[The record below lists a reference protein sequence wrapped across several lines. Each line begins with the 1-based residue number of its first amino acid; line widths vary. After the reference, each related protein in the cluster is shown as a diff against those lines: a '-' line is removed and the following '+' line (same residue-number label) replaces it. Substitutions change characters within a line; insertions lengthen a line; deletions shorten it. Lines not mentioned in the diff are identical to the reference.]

1 LRKLLKKSQ
10 NTEGPLFLLFSK
22 KTFTFLLFFEHKSTK
37 RVDLCFIFCSFVS
50 MKVFFSIFFLL
61 VMFTSVTVS
70 LVEQW
75 QGEDVSELKE
85 CKTDDADDTDGEE
98 KVEKEKEVYTFNHK
112 SLAETSLFS
121 TRKLKKTNHYGKD
134 SFISE
139 LYASLP
145 ELPPEA

>member
-1 LRKLLKKSQ
+1 
-10 NTEGPLFLLFSK
+10 
-22 KTFTFLLFFEHKSTK
+22 
-37 RVDLCFIFCSFVS
+37 
-50 MKVFFSIFFLL
+50 MKVIYAIFFLL

-70 LVEQW
+70 VMEQW
-75 QGEDVSELKE
+75 QGEDITELKE
-85 CKTDDADDTDGEE
+85 SKTDDTDDRDGEE

-112 SLAETSLFS
+112 GFVETSLFS

>member
-1 LRKLLKKSQ
+1 
-10 NTEGPLFLLFSK
+10 
-22 KTFTFLLFFEHKSTK
+22 
-37 RVDLCFIFCSFVS
+37 
-50 MKVFFSIFFLL
+50 MKVIYAIFFLL

-70 LVEQW
+70 VMEQW

-85 CKTDDADDTDGEE
+85 SKTDNADDTDSEE

-112 SLAETSLFS
+112 SLVEISLFS
-121 TRKLKKTNHYGKD
+121 TGKLKKASQYGKD

-139 LYASLP
+139 LFASLP